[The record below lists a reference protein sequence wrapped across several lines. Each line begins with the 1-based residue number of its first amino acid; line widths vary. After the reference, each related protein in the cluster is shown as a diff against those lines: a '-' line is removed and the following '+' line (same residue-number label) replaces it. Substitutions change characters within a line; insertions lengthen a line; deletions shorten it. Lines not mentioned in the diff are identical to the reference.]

1 MQQGWLKIHRKILDN
16 FLWEEK
22 PFSRGQA
29 WIDLLLMANHEDKK
43 VMFGGKIVEIKRGQK
58 ITSIRNLCER
68 WGWSNSK
75 VKYFFQQLK
84 CEKMLDYKSDTKK
97 TVYIIVNYNDYQE
110 VEEYKNVTK
119 TTPKRNK
126 SISKAYQKHTNKND
140 KNDKNEKNILYT
152 LVCNLWNDLSENIP
166 KINFIKENSTRSKHL
181 DARIEEVGEGKF
193 FEVLKSISNSDFLC
207 GKNKN
212 NWTITF
218 DWFINASNFTKVME
232 GNYKNKISQKQDNNE
247 FKGYGELI

>member
-84 CEKMLDYKSDTKK
+84 
-97 TVYIIVNYNDYQE
+97 
-110 VEEYKNVTK
+110 
-119 TTPKRNK
+119 
-126 SISKAYQKHTNKND
+126 
-140 KNDKNEKNILYT
+140 
-152 LVCNLWNDLSENIP
+152 
-166 KINFIKENSTRSKHL
+166 
-181 DARIEEVGEGKF
+181 
-193 FEVLKSISNSDFLC
+193 
-207 GKNKN
+207 
-212 NWTITF
+212 
-218 DWFINASNFTKVME
+218 
-232 GNYKNKISQKQDNNE
+232 
-247 FKGYGELI
+247 

>member
-16 FLWEEK
+16 FLWEDK

-29 WIDLLLMANHEDKK
+29 WIDLILIANHEDKTTL
-43 VMFGGKIVEIKRGQK
+43 FNGKTIEIKRGQK
-58 ITSIRNLCER
+58 ITSLRQLGER
-68 WGWSNSK
+68 WGWSISK

-84 CEKMLDYKSDTKK
+84 CEKMLEYKSDTKK
-97 TVYIIVNYNDYQE
+97 TVYNIVNYNDFQE
-110 VEEYKNVTK
+110 
-119 TTPKRNK
+119 
-126 SISKAYQKHTNKND
+126 TNKND
-140 KNDKNEKNILYT
+140 KNEKNEKNILYT

-166 KINFIKENSTRSKHL
+166 KVNFIKENSTRSKHL
-181 DARIEEVGEGKF
+181 KARIEEVGEEKF

-218 DWFINASNFTKVME
+218 DWFINASNFAKVME
-232 GNYKNKISQKQDNNE
+232 GNYNNRTTQKQDTNE
-247 FKGYGELI
+247 FKNYGELI